1 MKYIKLLSVFFI
13 FLIFSCDKDFT
24 SIDSDVISS
33 ENAINF
39 STSLIDYPL
48 IASNLRLNPVKSN
61 NLPSFML
68 GYNNNPVFGES
79 KASFLG
85 QVIPTEFSPSFGE
98 NVVLDSVVLTIP
110 YYSRGVETSEEGDI
124 TYEIDSVYGNT
135 PTKLYV
141 YKSNF
146 YLRDFDP
153 SGDFSD
159 SQNYYSNGSLSNS
172 EYINQ
177 AEVEAELLFE
187 SGVIGDGSD
196 DFTPSS
202 ERIDLTLLDS
212 LGESYVSSSIAPAIR
227 LKLNN
232 PNDNFWQSI
241 FFENEGNPELVNP
254 NTFKEFFRGL
264 YIKADGIN
272 SEGSMM
278 MLNFASSNTKLTIHY
293 TSDTSTDSDTDSG
306 GTTTETISSQNEYVL
321 NFTDNLINVYEN
333 NFQIDVSNSNTVE
346 GDERLYLKG
355 GEGYMS
361 TIDLFNGEIQDE
373 NGEMVD
379 AFDHFKNSFYD
390 GENEIANKII
400 NEAYIEFFVDQTQ
413 NIQDEPDRIY
423 LYNFEQNT
431 ALIDYFLD
439 QSVSSTT
446 INAKINH
453 LEPLTRDGDSLTG
466 EGVKYKIRITEHLN
480 NLILRDSTNAKLAL
494 VVTANVGSI
503 DNFSILNSGEENRDF
518 PSGAILTPNGT
529 VLHGSQSEN
538 IDKRPRIKI
547 YYTDPDD

>member
-1 MKYIKLLSVFFI
+1 MKNIKLLSVFFI
-13 FLIFSCDKDFT
+13 ILIYSCDKEFA
-24 SIDSDVISS
+24 SIDSDVISA

-39 STSLIDYPL
+39 NTSSIDYP
-48 IASNLRLNPVKSN
+48 IVASNLRLNPVKSN

-68 GYNNNPVFGES
+68 GYNNNPFYGES

-85 QVIPTEFSPSFGE
+85 QVVPAEFSPSFGE

-110 YYSRGVETSEEGDI
+110 YYSRGVDTDDDGNIS
-124 TYEIDSVYGNT
+124 YEIDSVYGNT
-135 PTKLYV
+135 ATKLYV

-146 YLRDFDP
+146 YLRDFNP

-159 SQNYYSNGSLSNS
+159 SQNYYSNGALSNS
-172 EYINQ
+172 ESINQ
-177 AEVEAELLFE
+177 SEIEAELLYE
-187 SGVIGDGSD
+187 SGIIGDGSD
-196 DFTPSS
+196 DFIPSS
-202 ERIDLTLLDS
+202 ERIDLTSLDS
-212 LGESYVSSSIAPAIR
+212 LGESYVASSIAPAVR

-232 PNDNFWQSI
+232 PNDNFWQSL
-241 FFENEGNPELVNP
+241 FFENEGNPELINP

-264 YIKADGIN
+264 YIKADGVN

-278 MLNFASSNTKLTIHY
+278 LLNFASSNTKLTIHY
-293 TSDTSTDSDTDSG
+293 TSETSTDSDTDSG
-306 GTTTETISSQNEYVL
+306 GTSTETITSQNEYVL
-321 NFTDNLINVYEN
+321 NFTDNLVNIYEN
-333 NFQIDVSNSNTVE
+333 NFQVDVSNSNTVE
-346 GDERLYLKG
+346 GDERIYLKG

-361 TIDLFNGEIQDE
+361 TVDLFGGDIQDD
-373 NGEMVD
+373 NGEMVN

-390 GENEIANKII
+390 EENEIANKII

-413 NIQDEPDRIY
+413 DIGSEPDRIY

-453 LEPLTRDGDSLTG
+453 LEPLTRDGDSITG

-480 NLILRDSTNAKLAL
+480 NLILRDSTNVKLAL
-494 VVTANVGSI
+494 VVTSNVGSI
-503 DNFSILNSGEENRDF
+503 DNFSILNSGEEERDF
-518 PSGAILTPNGT
+518 PSGAILTPKGT
-529 VLHGSQSEN
+529 VLHGSQSEDL
-538 IDKRPRIKI
+538 DKRPRIKI
-547 YYTDPDD
+547 YYTDPNE

>member
-1 MKYIKLLSVFFI
+1 MKNIKLLSIFFI
-13 FLIFSCDKDFT
+13 ILIYSCDKEFT
-24 SIDSDVISS
+24 SIDSDVISA

-39 STSLIDYPL
+39 NTSSIDYP
-48 IASNLRLNPVKSN
+48 IVASNLRLNPVKSN

-68 GYNNNPVFGES
+68 GYNNNPFYGES

-85 QVIPTEFSPSFGE
+85 QIVPAEFSPSFGE

-110 YYSRGVETSEEGDI
+110 YYSRGVDTDDDGNIS
-124 TYEIDSVYGNT
+124 YEIDSVYGNT
-135 PTKLYV
+135 ATKLYV

-146 YLRDFDP
+146 YLRDFNP

-159 SQNYYSNGSLSNS
+159 SQNYYSNGALSNS
-172 EYINQ
+172 ETINQ
-177 AEVEAELLFE
+177 SEIEAELLYE
-187 SGVIGDGSD
+187 SGILGDGSD
-196 DFTPSS
+196 DFIPSS

-212 LGESYVSSSIAPAIR
+212 LGESYVASSIAPAVR

-232 PNDNFWQSI
+232 PNDNFWESL
-241 FFENEGNPELVNP
+241 FFENEGNPELINP

-264 YIKADGIN
+264 YIKADGVN

-278 MLNFASSNTKLTIHY
+278 LLNFASSNTKLTIHY
-293 TSDTSTDSDTDSG
+293 TSETSTDSDTDSG
-306 GTTTETISSQNEYVL
+306 GTSTETITSQNEYVL
-321 NFTDNLINVYEN
+321 NFTDNLVNIYEN
-333 NFQIDVSNSNTVE
+333 SFQVDVSNSNTVE
-346 GDERLYLKG
+346 GDERIYLKG

-361 TIDLFNGEIQDE
+361 TVDLFSGDIEDDNGV
-373 NGEMVD
+373 MVN

-390 GENEIANKII
+390 EENEIANKII

-413 NIQDEPDRIY
+413 DIGSEPDRIY

-453 LEPLTRDGDSLTG
+453 LEPLTRDGDSITG

-494 VVTANVGSI
+494 VVTSNVGSI
-503 DNFSILNSGEENRDF
+503 DNFSILNSGEEERDF
-518 PSGAILTPNGT
+518 PSGAILTPKGT
-529 VLHGSQSEN
+529 VLHGSQSEDL
-538 IDKRPRIKI
+538 DKRPRIKI
-547 YYTDPDD
+547 YYTDPNE